1 MVDELEIIIKNRLN
15 LTLDEQTKN
24 SLNTWLQFIN
34 NPEAIV
40 DMENKE
46 VKKAKEVLEEISK
59 DEDERYKAE
68 LRQKYIMDQKATEA
82 AGYDKGL
89 EAGLEQ
95 GAKKEKLEIA
105 KNLLNMGLSIDQ
117 VIEATS
123 LNKEE
128 IDLLKNS

>member
-1 MVDELEIIIKNRLN
+1 MKNMSKE
-15 LTLDEQTKN
+15 EQTKN

-34 NPEAIV
+34 NPEAVV

-89 EAGLEQ
+89 EAGIEQ
-95 GAKKEKLEIA
+95 TKIEIVKEMKKLNIDIETITKVSKL
-105 KNLLNMGLSIDQ
+105 S
-117 VIEATS
+117 
-123 LNKEE
+123 KEE
-128 IDLLKNS
+128 IDKILV